1 MSTLEELVENLRKF
15 NTFKMYVWDR
25 QGNNL
30 YEKTITC
37 SAHDDDTWDVIIFRT
52 SDTSGG
58 NDYPEGIIHNV
69 SSDDVYDMVA
79 DLFYRKRA
87 RIMFDDIYLLPGPE
101 TKFDMSGRV
110 LHFNVDY
117 REGR

>member
-1 MSTLEELVENLRKF
+1 MSTLEKLVENLRKF

-25 QGNNL
+25 QG
-30 YEKTITC
+30 
-37 SAHDDDTWDVIIFRT
+37 DDTWDVIIRRAF
-52 SDTSGG
+52 DTSGG
-58 NDYPEGIIHNV
+58 SFYPEGIIHNV

-87 RIMFDDIYLLPGPE
+87 HIAFDNINLLPGPE

-110 LHFNVDY
+110 LHFDVDY
-117 REGR
+117 REGK